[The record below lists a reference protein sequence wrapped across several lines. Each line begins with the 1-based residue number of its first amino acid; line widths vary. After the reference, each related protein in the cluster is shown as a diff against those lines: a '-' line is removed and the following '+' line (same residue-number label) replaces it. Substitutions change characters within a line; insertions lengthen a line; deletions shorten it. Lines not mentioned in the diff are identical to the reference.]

1 MADNLQSIT
10 FLEIVTLFLLALSL
24 HQGTTNHND
33 EEQEWMHDMER
44 EFIDWQRTHCCADCL
59 EGIEDPTK
67 LVDHFYETKPDPLD
81 TKRNPV
87 CSN

>member
-1 MADNLQSIT
+1 MHDM
-10 FLEIVTLFLLALSL
+10 ER
-24 HQGTTNHND
+24 GTTNHND
-33 EEQEWMHDMER
+33 KEEKWMHDMERGTTDHDDKEQQWMHDMER

-59 EGIEDPTK
+59 DGIEDPAK

-87 CSN
+87 CIN